1 MKLTFKG
8 WRREAKEHDHPVE
21 PVDCASGGYRAKTK
35 DQPLTW
41 SGPLTAFGKVSG
53 LGLSG
58 DFLVEFTFEERELGN
73 WFEQYLKAKPEEAL
87 RMIASLHAEAIIGLS
102 KQSKSESV

>member
-8 WRREAKEHDHPVE
+8 WRREVTGHDHPVE
-21 PVDCASGGYRAKTK
+21 PVDFANGHYKAKMK

-41 SGPLTAFGKVSG
+41 SGPLTALGRVSR
-53 LGLSG
+53 LRLSG